1 MKDLTFLFYCIIIYI
16 TISIMNDRRK
26 NMFNFKISLIDD
38 LQKKE
43 ASKTKDRI
51 TITIDPD
58 VIKFVDKIK
67 KEYRILKSRSST
79 IEFIIKRFNEF
90 TKLEK
95 LKERTAKYYKSL
107 TAEEIEED
115 RIWAEFATK
124 QAKKVWD

>member
-1 MKDLTFLFYCIIIYI
+1 
-16 TISIMNDRRK
+16 
-26 NMFNFKISLIDD
+26 MFNFKISLIDD

-43 ASKTKDRI
+43 APKPKERI

-58 VIKFVDKIK
+58 LIKFLDRIK
-67 KEYRILKSRSST
+67 NEYRILKSRSST

-107 TAEEIEED
+107 TEEEIEED
-115 RIWAEFATK
+115 RIWAELATK
-124 QAKKVWD
+124 QTEKVWD